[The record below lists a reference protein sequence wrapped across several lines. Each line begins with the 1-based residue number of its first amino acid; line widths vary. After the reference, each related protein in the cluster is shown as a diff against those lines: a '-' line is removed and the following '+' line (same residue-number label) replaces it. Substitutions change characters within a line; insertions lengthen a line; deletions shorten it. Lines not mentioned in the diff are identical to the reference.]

1 MNAKPMDSN
10 SINAKPMGTKKPA
23 NKIPNR
29 QVICETLSELARED
43 RAITVLAS
51 DSRGSAAMAPFAKE
65 FPEQF
70 VEVGIAEQNI
80 VGIAAG
86 LAHSG
91 KKPFV
96 TSPACFLSMRSIEQ
110 IKVDVA
116 YSGTNVKLVGISG
129 GISYGALGMSHHSV
143 QDIAVARAIPGLA
156 VVLPADRH
164 ETKRMTEA
172 LVGYEGGVYVRIGR
186 NPVEDVYES
195 DEYEF
200 EIGKAVTMR
209 EGTDLTI
216 VAAGE
221 TVRVAL
227 DAAEALAEEGV
238 SCRVLNMH
246 TIKPLDEEA
255 IVRAAT
261 ETGHLITVEEHS
273 IHGGLGAAVAEVVVQ
288 RRPVPMRIV
297 GIPDEPAIAGKTS
310 EVFEHYGISAG
321 HLKQIALEL
330 LGR

>member
-1 MNAKPMDSN
+1 M
-10 SINAKPMGTKKPA
+10 A

-29 QVICETLSELARED
+29 QVICDTLLALAED
-43 RAITVLAS
+43 DRDIMVLTS
-51 DSRGSAAMAPFAKE
+51 DSRGSAAMAPFANT

-80 VGIAAG
+80 VGISAG

-116 YSGTNVKLVGISG
+116 YSATNVKLIGISG
-129 GISYGALGMSHHSV
+129 GVSYGALGMSHHSV
-143 QDIAVARAIPGLA
+143 QDLAVARAIPGLA
-156 VVLPADRH
+156 VILPADRH
-164 ETKRMTEA
+164 ETKKMTEA
-172 LVGYEGGVYVRIGR
+172 LVKHEGGVYVRIGR

-200 EIGKAVTMR
+200 VIGKAVTMR
-209 EGTDLTI
+209 EGTEITI
-216 VAAGE
+216 IATGE
-221 TVRVAL
+221 TVRIAL
-227 DAAEALAEEGV
+227 DAEAALKETGV
-238 SCRVLNMH
+238 SCRVINMH
-246 TIKPLDEEA
+246 TIKPLDKEV
-255 IVRAAT
+255 IIKAAH
-261 ETGHLITVEEHS
+261 ETGHIITVEEHS

-288 RRPVPMRIV
+288 QQPVPMRII
-297 GIPDEPAIAGKTS
+297 GIPDEPAIAGKSS
-310 EVFEHYGISAG
+310 EVFNHYGISADN
-321 HLKQIALEL
+321 LKCIALEM